1 MTLLD
6 WWNLVAY
13 VMVVLNV
20 AQADEQYVY
29 LYNRAVMALRDV
41 A

>member
-20 AQADEQYVY
+20 AQADEAYVY
-29 LYNRAVMALRDV
+29 LYNRTVIALRNV
-41 A
+41 